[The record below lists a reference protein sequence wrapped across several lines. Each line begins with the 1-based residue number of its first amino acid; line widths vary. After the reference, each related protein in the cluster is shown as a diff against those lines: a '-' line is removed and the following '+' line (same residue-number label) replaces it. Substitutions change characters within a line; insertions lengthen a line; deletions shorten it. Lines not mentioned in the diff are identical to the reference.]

1 MSAPTLTRPATA
13 PATRRRASLSAR
25 LENRDGLTMIAPT
38 ALIILVVIVIPIA
51 WNVVLAFQ
59 DTSLETIAERGIT
72 GSPTL
77 DNVIGV
83 LTDPGFW
90 ASLWTTVVYSVAATA
105 GSVAIGLAAALA
117 FRRPFRSRGV
127 LRAFMLLPYVAPVVA
142 VAFVWEML
150 LNPQYGLVNTWGTS
164 LLGWDEPIDFLG
176 QEPFALLT
184 VIGFEMWR
192 YFPFAFMFFT
202 ARLVALPAEIEEA
215 ARVDGATPSQAFRH
229 VIFPQLVPTI
239 ALLCLLRLIMTFNKF
254 DDVYLLTGGT
264 AGTEI
269 APVRVY
275 NELTGNLDIGGAAA
289 NALVLAAVL
298 ALFLTVYM
306 RFFGR
311 KEQDA

>member
-1 MSAPTLTRPATA
+1 MSTPTLTQPA
-13 PATRRRASLSAR
+13 PLRRRASVDAR
-25 LENRDGLTMIAPT
+25 TENRDGLAMIAPT

-59 DTSLETIAERGIT
+59 DTSLETIAEEGIT

-77 DNVIGV
+77 DNVIRV
-83 LTDPGFW
+83 LTASGFW
-90 ASLWTTVVYSVAATA
+90 SSLWTTVVYSVAATA
-105 GSVAIGLAAALA
+105 GSVAVGLAAALA
-117 FRRPFRSRGV
+117 FRRPFRARGV

-164 LLGWDEPIDFLG
+164 WFGWDEPIDFLG

-184 VIGFEMWR
+184 VIAFEIWR
-192 YFPFAFMFFT
+192 YFPFAFMFLA
-202 ARLVALPAEIEEA
+202 ARLVALPVEIEEA
-215 ARVDGATPSQAFRH
+215 ARIDGATPSQAFRH

-275 NELTGNLDIGGAAA
+275 DQLTGNLDIGGAAA
-289 NALVLAAVL
+289 NALVLAVVL

>member
-1 MSAPTLTRPATA
+1 MSTPTLTGPAA
-13 PATRRRASLSAR
+13 PLRRRGSVDAR
-25 LENRDGLTMIAPT
+25 AENRDGLTMIAPT
-38 ALIILVVIVIPIA
+38 ALIILVVIVIPIG

-59 DTSLETIAERGIT
+59 DTSLETIAEQGIT

-77 DNVIGV
+77 DNIVGV
-83 LTDPGFW
+83 LTASGFW
-90 ASLWTTVVYSVAATA
+90 SSLWTTVVYSVAATA
-105 GSVAIGLAAALA
+105 GSVAVGLAAALA
-117 FRRPFRSRGV
+117 FRRPFRTRGL

-164 LLGWDEPIDFLG
+164 WLGWDEPVDFLG

-184 VIGFEMWR
+184 VIAFEIWR
-192 YFPFAFMFFT
+192 YFPFAFMFLT
-202 ARLVALPAEIEEA
+202 ARLVALPVEIEEA
-215 ARVDGATPSQAFRH
+215 ARVDGATPSQTFRH
-229 VIFPQLVPTI
+229 VILPQLVPTI

-275 NELTGNLDIGGAAA
+275 DQLTGSLDIGGAAA
-289 NALVLAAVL
+289 NALVLAVVL
-298 ALFLTVYM
+298 AIFLTVYM

-311 KEQDA
+311 KEQEV

>member
-1 MSAPTLTRPATA
+1 MSTPTLTRAAA
-13 PATRRRASLSAR
+13 PPRRRASLDAR
-25 LENRDGLTMIAPT
+25 MENRDGLTMIAPT
-38 ALIILVVIVIPIA
+38 ALIILVVIVIPIG

-72 GSPTL
+72 GSPTF
-77 DNVIGV
+77 DNIVRV
-83 LTDPGFW
+83 LTASGFW
-90 ASLWTTVVYSVAATA
+90 SSLWTTVVYSVAATA
-105 GSVAIGLAAALA
+105 GSVAVGLAAALA
-117 FRRPFRSRGV
+117 FRRPFRSRGL

-164 LLGWDEPIDFLG
+164 WLGWDEPVDFLG

-184 VIGFEMWR
+184 VIAFEIWR
-192 YFPFAFMFFT
+192 YFPFAFMFLT
-202 ARLVALPAEIEEA
+202 ARLVALPVELEEA
-215 ARVDGATPSQAFRH
+215 ARVDGATPSQTFRH

-275 NELTGNLDIGGAAA
+275 DQLTGNLDIGGAAA
-289 NALVLAAVL
+289 NALVLAVVL

-311 KEQDA
+311 KEQDG